1 MHINIMIATHDRW
14 KLLKQC
20 LKSLGKSTYKDF
32 SVHILVDGNQ
42 IMIPE
47 WLMKADVE
55 LLTTHDRVDVVAA
68 YGIMTRLCETG
79 WLLNGSDD
87 LVFHPECLSAA
98 AQSMNARFPRS
109 MGVIG
114 INQLQRGSPRGR
126 HYAFSLMNRRYIDH
140 FPDRII
146 FCPDYIHFCSDMEH
160 GIFAQKSRCFLYEPR
175 AMVDHIR
182 VNDMTTQLG
191 LHEYKTDR
199 DIYRIRFNKGLLWGR
214 TFDLIR
220 RKG

>member
-1 MHINIMIATHDRW
+1 
-14 KLLKQC
+14 
-20 LKSLGKSTYKDF
+20 
-32 SVHILVDGNQ
+32 
-42 IMIPE
+42 
-47 WLMKADVE
+47 
-55 LLTTHDRVDVVAA
+55 
-68 YGIMTRLCETG
+68 
-79 WLLNGSDD
+79 LNASDD
-87 LVFHPECLSAA
+87 LMFHPECLSAA
-98 AQSMNARFPRS
+98 VYGMKQRFPHG

-126 HYAFSLMNRRYIDH
+126 HYAFSLMNREYIDH

-146 FCPDYIHFCSDMEH
+146 FCPDYIHYCSDMEH
-160 GIFAQKSRCFLYEPR
+160 GIFAQKSRCFFYEPC

-191 LHEYKTDR
+191 LHEYKMDR
-199 DIYRIRFNKGLLWGR
+199 EIYRIRFNKGLLWGQ